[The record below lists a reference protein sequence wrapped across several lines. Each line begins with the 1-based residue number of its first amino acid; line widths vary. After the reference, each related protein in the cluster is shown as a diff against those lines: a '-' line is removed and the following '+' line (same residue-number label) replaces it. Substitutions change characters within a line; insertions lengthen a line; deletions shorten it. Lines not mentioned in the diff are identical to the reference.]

1 MALCY
6 AVLYGTVLCGAVWHC
21 AMRCCMALCYA
32 VLYGT
37 VLCTYC
43 AMRYIGLISK
53 IESCESIARLEEII
67 AVSDGAMVARGDL
80 GAQIPLE
87 EVPSVQQDIVQIC
100 RDLNKPVIVASQ
112 LLESMIEFPTPT
124 RAEVRG

>member
-6 AVLYGTVLCGAVWHC
+6 AVLYGTVLCGAVWH
-21 AMRCCMALCYA
+21 
-32 VLYGT
+32 
-37 VLCTYC
+37 C